1 VLRAISDDAGSV
13 VEGVD
18 RTVHADGRTNIAGL
32 LRWVATHRGG
42 ALRSLRDAVR
52 ALQALEEAVAA

>member
-1 VLRAISDDAGSV
+1 
-13 VEGVD
+13 
-18 RTVHADGRTNIAGL
+18 L
-32 LRWVATHRGG
+32 LRWVATHRGR